1 MNINHSDAIMLET
14 QVRNVYKCGR
24 FGVSGLADA
33 DNFEHDPY
41 SAAIMI
47 VSFLY
52 ATGKETDDSKFT
64 PFLDKYHTIF
74 KYPDEND
81 ALGKVSEYIE
91 ELDAI
96 ISQYK

>member
-1 MNINHSDAIMLET
+1 MNINHSDALLLEA
-14 QVRNVYKCGR
+14 QVRNVYQCER
-24 FGVSGLADA
+24 FGISGLADA

-64 PFLDKYHTIF
+64 PFLEKYHTIF

-81 ALGKVSEYIE
+81 ASGKVSEYIK
-91 ELDAI
+91 ELDDI
-96 ISQYK
+96 IGRYK